1 MTIRV
6 VLADDQT
13 LIRAGFRMI
22 IDSEPEFEVVGEAV
36 DGREAVDLARSAR
49 ADVVLMDIRMPRMD
63 GLEATRLI
71 GADDNLA
78 GVRVLVLTTF
88 ENDDNVVLALQAGA
102 SGFLGKSVA
111 PADLLH
117 AIKVVA
123 GGEALLSPKA
133 TRGLV
138 SRFLS
143 QPELGWPEAG
153 AGPAL
158 LERGGLTERES
169 EILVLVAHGLSN
181 DDIAERLYVSP
192 LTAKTHV
199 NRAMTKLNVRD
210 RAQLVVLAYQ
220 AGLVRPGEQLPD
232 A

>member
-13 LIRAGFRMI
+13 LIRAGFKMI

-36 DGREAVDLARSAR
+36 DGRQAVDLARTAR
-49 ADVVLMDIRMPRMD
+49 ADVILMDIRMPGMD
-63 GLEATRLI
+63 GLEATRRI
-71 GADDNLA
+71 GADESLA

-117 AIKVVA
+117 AIRVVA
-123 GGEALLSPKA
+123 GGEALLSPRA

-143 QPELGWPEAG
+143 RPDPGTVAESARL
-153 AGPAL
+153 
-158 LERGGLTERES
+158 GGLTDREREV
-169 EILVLVAHGLSN
+169 LVLVAHGLSN
-181 DDIAERLYVSP
+181 DDIAERLYLSP

-199 NRAMTKLNVRD
+199 NRAMTKLDVRD
-210 RAQLVVLAYQ
+210 RAQLVVLAYTS
-220 AGLVRPGEQLPD
+220 GLVHPGERLPET
-232 A
+232 